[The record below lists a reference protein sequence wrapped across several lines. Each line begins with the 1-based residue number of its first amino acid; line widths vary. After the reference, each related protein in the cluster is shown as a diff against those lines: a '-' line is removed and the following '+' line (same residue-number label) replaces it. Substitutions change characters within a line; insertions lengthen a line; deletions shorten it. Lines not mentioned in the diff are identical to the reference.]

1 MDRYT
6 AARDGLG
13 IPRPRRSPERISCG
27 SCGHDQDGWGTR
39 ICCSRHLFVCVDRAL
54 DARLLATEQVTAGV
68 PAQRQPSGSTAVTS
82 AQRQVAPAA

>member
-54 DARLLATEQVTAGV
+54 DARLLATEHITAGV
-68 PAQRQPSGSTAVTS
+68 PAQRQPSGSRHVTS